1 MSTFERFL
9 EGEVNAAA
17 KLQAI
22 RNCDLLMRIPER
34 GVPSDS
40 YDKVERVY
48 FHKSTHKGFMSKF
61 IGGGEW
67 YNISLMLYF
76 SENNELK
83 VDIHTL
89 NT

>member
-1 MSTFERFL
+1 
-9 EGEVNAAA
+9 
-17 KLQAI
+17 
-22 RNCDLLMRIPER
+22 MRIPER

-67 YNISLMLYF
+67 YNNNIPLMLYF